1 MEQHSNPIEYLI
13 EFAWAN
19 GAARFIV
26 NNAKD
31 ELKRLIE
38 KSNKLEEITKSLAK
52 PIAWAKITES
62 GELYDL
68 RLQNNPYNNQNA
80 IIPLYSYRIKNG
92 TNFK

>member
-1 MEQHSNPIEYLI
+1 MEQHANPVEYLI

-38 KSNKLEEITKSLAK
+38 KSKELENIKKSLAN
-52 PIAWAKITES
+52 PVAWAKITES
-62 GELYDL
+62 GDLYDL
-68 RLQNNPYNNQNA
+68 RLQNNPYNNQNT
-80 IIPLYSYRIKNG
+80 IIPLYRYGLNNG